1 MGGNSP
7 LYLHVCSKKEGEK
20 MTIPNPPS
28 KKTMKQ
34 LTTLFWIIVAL
45 FVIFI
50 FRDMIWAILSVL
62 WGFWQNISTIGR

>member
-1 MGGNSP
+1 
-7 LYLHVCSKKEGEK
+7 